1 VIVFLLCNRT
11 ITPRVKFTLLAV
23 TLLLVFRARLVHV
36 RWYHTSQY
44 LWQSVVKITAGLP
57 VVLKFQR
64 CPEIRNCP
72 EILLIWSE
80 CPEIDLCY
88 AVVMALPLFC
98 TWYLFNW
105 TLSVLLAYLLTTILP
120 YVHYSFMC
128 NIALVTFFELQY
140 WSASMSNFYEHIKRA
155 FSVSWASWNRQ
166 KCPEIF

>member
-1 VIVFLLCNRT
+1 MIVFLLCNRT
-11 ITPRVKFTLLAV
+11 IAPRVKFTLLAV

-57 VVLKFQR
+57 VVLKFHR

-88 AVVMALPLFC
+88 AVLTALPLFC

-105 TLSVLLAYLLTTILP
+105 TLSVLLACLLTTILR

-128 NIALVTFFELQY
+128 NIALVTFLNCNTDLLHLWAHKKSFFCVL
-140 WSASMSNFYEHIKRA
+140 SLVKPTKMSWI
-155 FSVSWASWNRQ
+155 
-166 KCPEIF
+166 CPEIF